1 MEDSKMNSY
10 LNEIRALLDSEGCAS
25 RIIPIRAGRHKILVD
40 GYVRGSIT
48 VSTGEAL
55 RMKSNFQKPKDTQF
69 VRELMLQ
76 VGKQEAY
83 NVE

>member
-1 MEDSKMNSY
+1 MNSY

-40 GYVRGSIT
+40 GYVNGSIT
-48 VSTGEAL
+48 VSTGEVL
-55 RMKSNFQKPKDTQF
+55 RMKPNFQKKDTQF
-69 VRELMLQ
+69 IRELMLQ
-76 VGKQEAY
+76 IGRQEAH